1 MEDGGERWECD
12 DGESG
17 RWEDGKMERM
27 ERMESG
33 GE

>member
-1 MEDGGERWECD
+1 MEDGGERWEWD